1 MTRRLP
7 RRVWVGSALLLGLAC
22 ASLAAPLVIDHDPTA
37 MALSERFQ
45 RPGARH
51 LAGADHLGRDVLA
64 RSLRGARVSLLVGTA
79 VVAIALS
86 IGLVAG
92 TLAGSVGG
100 RADVLMMRVVD
111 VLMAFPGILL
121 AIALV
126 AVLGPSLRHAVV
138 ALCAVGWV
146 GYARLARAQAL
157 RIRELEFVQAA
168 RALGAGEA
176 RVAFRHVMPNL
187 MGPMVVQATLGI
199 AGAIL
204 SEAALSFLG
213 LSVQPPTPSW
223 GTMLNE
229 GRVYFDV
236 PHLTLLPGVLLAAT
250 VLAFNVLGDGLR
262 DWLDVR
268 GGVMR

>member
-1 MTRRLP
+1 MRRRP
-7 RRVWVGSALLLGLAC
+7 PARVLAG
-22 ASLAAPLVIDHDPTA
+22 AAVIAAIAVAAIAGPAVLSHDPGHVS
-37 MALSERFQ
+37 LRERFA
-45 RPGARH
+45 RPSGAH
-51 LAGADHLGRDVLA
+51 LAGADNLGRDVLA
-64 RSLRGARVSLLVGTA
+64 RSIHGARVSLLVGVA
-79 VVAIALS
+79 VVAVALT
-86 IGLVAG
+86 IGLLAGTAAG
-92 TLAGSVGG
+92 TLGG
-100 RADVLMMRVVD
+100 AVDTAVMRIVD

-126 AVLGPSLRHAVV
+126 AVLGPSLLHALV

-157 RIRELEFVQAA
+157 RLRELDYVQAA
-168 RALGAGEA
+168 RALGASEPRIA
-176 RVAFRHVMPNL
+176 LRHVMPNL
-187 MGPMVVQATLGI
+187 MGPMIVQASLGI
-199 AGAIL
+199 GGAIL
-204 SEAALSFLG
+204 SEAGLSFLG

-236 PHLTLLPGVLLAAT
+236 PHLTLLPGALLAAT

-268 GGVMR
+268 GES

>member
-1 MTRRLP
+1 MKRLP
-7 RRVWVGSALLLGLAC
+7 LRVRAGCAAVALMALGA
-22 ASLAAPLVIDHDPTA
+22 AAAPLLSRHDPA
-37 MALSERFQ
+37 ALSLTERFAP
-45 RPGARH
+45 PGREH

-64 RSLRGARVSLLVGTA
+64 RSLHGARVSLLVGVA
-79 VVAIALS
+79 VVGVALS
-86 IGLVAG
+86 VGLVVG
-92 TLAGSVGG
+92 TLAGTRGG
-100 RADVLMMRVVD
+100 IADLLVMRVVD

-126 AVLGPSLRHAVV
+126 AVLGPSLWHAVL

-168 RALGAGEA
+168 RALGAGDA
-176 RVAFRHVMPNL
+176 RVAFRHVLPNL
-187 MGPMVVQATLGI
+187 LGPMIVQATLGI

-204 SEAALSFLG
+204 SEAGLSFLG
-213 LSVQPPTPSW
+213 LSVQPPSPSW

-236 PHLTLLPGVLLAAT
+236 PHLTLLPGALLAAT

-268 GGVMR
+268 RAVD